1 MASTEKQKAASRK
14 WAANN
19 RDKVNAMWRKWYAAN
34 LEKRS
39 AYQRLSRIVRPE
51 VHRKSKNQPE
61 PTRPKPSVCECCGKA
76 PRKNGMHLD
85 HCHLTGEFRG
95 WLCGPCNQGIGLL
108 GDTEGGLHLAIKY
121 LTRSRAQ

>member
-19 RDKVNAMWRKWYAAN
+19 REKVRATWRKWYTAN
-34 LEKRS
+34 AEKRS
-39 AYQRLSRIVRPE
+39 AYQRLANAAHPE
-51 VHRKSKNQPE
+51 RHRKRHEQPE
-61 PTRPKPSVCECCGKA
+61 PTRPKPATCECCWKA

-108 GDTEGGLHLAIKY
+108 GDNEAGLIQAIFY
-121 LTRSRAQ
+121 LRSRL